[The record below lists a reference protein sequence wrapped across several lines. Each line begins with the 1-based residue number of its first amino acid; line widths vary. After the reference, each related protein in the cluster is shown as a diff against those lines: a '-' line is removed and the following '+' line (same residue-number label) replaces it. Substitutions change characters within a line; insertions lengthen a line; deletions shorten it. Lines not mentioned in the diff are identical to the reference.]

1 MELDNLED
9 QKSSH
14 GGLRAGA
21 GRPKG
26 STNKIPR
33 RVKEDIIEVFEALG
47 GTDGMLNWA
56 LADDKNKTEFYRM
69 YGRLAPTEQKVV
81 GDAEQPIHTVF
92 GWQK

>member
-1 MELDNLED
+1 MELDNLEE

-56 LADDKNKTEFYRM
+56 LADDKNKTEF
-69 YGRLAPTEQKVV
+69 
-81 GDAEQPIHTVF
+81 
-92 GWQK
+92 